1 MATYV
6 FGYGSLIN
14 KNELIKEFSKHKE
27 FSKKKKVIPV
37 IVSGL
42 KRVFNVSVSGG
53 AYKVLGVKESSSSTA
68 ECNGVL
74 VKVNEVEL
82 AALIERESNYT
93 MKTIKKDRISFP
105 YGKKTDLKKE
115 DQILC
120 FYPELLFKLTKTQSE
135 RIPIR
140 PNYLNICLEGAKSFG
155 KDFLHDFIE
164 TTSGVQTRFL

>member
-14 KNELIKEFSKHKE
+14 KNELIKE

-53 AYKVLGVKESSSSTA
+53 AYKVLGIKESSSSKT

-74 VKVNEVEL
+74 IKVNEAEL
-82 AALIERESNYT
+82 EALIERESNYIV
-93 MKTIKKDRISFP
+93 KAIEQNRISFD
-105 YGKKTDLKKE
+105 YGKQLTFKKD

-120 FYPELLFKLTKTQSE
+120 FYPKPKFTLNKMQSTS
-135 RIPIR
+135 RPIR
-140 PNYLNICLEGAKSFG
+140 PNYLNICLEGAGAFG
-155 KDFLHDFIE
+155 KDFLRDFTD
-164 TTSGVQTRFL
+164 TTQLL

>member
-1 MATYV
+1 MAIYV

-14 KNELIKEFSKHKE
+14 KNELSTL

-53 AYKVLGVKESSSSTA
+53 KYKVFGVKESSSNAA

-74 VKVNEVEL
+74 VKVNEAEL
-82 AALIERESNYT
+82 AELIERESHYKV
-93 MKTIKKDRISFP
+93 KTVNKNRLSFP
-105 YGKKTDLKKE
+105 YGKPIALKKD

-120 FYPELLFKLTKTQSE
+120 FYPKPTFTLNKKHSEL
-135 RIPIR
+135 IPTR
-140 PNYLNICLEGAKSFG
+140 PNYLNICLEGAKGFG
-155 KDFLHDFIE
+155 EDFLNDFIE
-164 TTSGVQTRFL
+164 NTSGVQTRFL

>member
-27 FSKKKKVIPV
+27 FSIKKKKVIPV

-53 AYKVLGVKESSSSTA
+53 KYKVFGVKESSSSTA

-74 VKVNEVEL
+74 VKVNEAEL
-82 AALIERESNYT
+82 AELIERESNYT
-93 MKTIKKDRISFP
+93 VKTIKKDRLSFP
-105 YGKKTDLKKE
+105 YGKTIALKKD
-115 DQILC
+115 DQIV
-120 FYPELLFKLTKTQSE
+120 PKKV
-135 RIPIR
+135 I
-140 PNYLNICLEGAKSFG
+140 
-155 KDFLHDFIE
+155 
-164 TTSGVQTRFL
+164 